1 MKDIIYFLVDKED
14 EQNKVDAL
22 ELIMSCNNRGR
33 QKLLREQGIVE
44 QVNNFYIKDM
54 LQLIKSCVLE
64 IIYFILH
71 N

>member
-54 LQLIKSCVLE
+54 LQLIKSCVRNNLF
-64 IIYFILH
+64 YFA
-71 N
+71 